1 MDKDFYDNYISSI
14 FGEIHALDMKEYEAV
29 NSFFEQYFRLFLPA
43 NTDSHICDVG
53 CGAGFF
59 LYYLKTKGYENIYG
73 VDVSPQQIDQ
83 CRKMGLNN
91 VVLDDSADYLRKNPD
106 RFDAIFCSN
115 VLEHLPDE
123 KILEL
128 LRAMYVSLKRGG
140 TVYLIVPNASP
151 TFGNFILYID
161 FTHKRLFTPISL
173 KQVLSI
179 AGFRQAE
186 VREIA
191 PRGKSLT
198 GTIRN
203 YLFRFFSIFY
213 TLSFMVHF
221 GHEGYRRFR
230 PIYYSPAIIGIA
242 KKQ

>member
-1 MDKDFYDNYISSI
+1 MDKDFFDNYVSSI
-14 FGEIHALDMKEYEAV
+14 FGEIHTLDMKEYEAG
-29 NSFFEQYFRLFLPA
+29 NSFFEQYFKLYLPA
-43 NTDSHICDVG
+43 NRDSHICDVG

-59 LYYLKTKGYENIYG
+59 LYYLKKKGYENIYG
-73 VDVSPQQIDQ
+73 VDVSPQQIEQ
-83 CRKMGLNN
+83 CRKMGLYN
-91 VVLDDSADYLRKNPD
+91 VILNDSVDYLRNNPD
-106 RFDAIFCSN
+106 RFDAIYCSN
-115 VLEHLPDE
+115 VLEHLPDD

-128 LRAMYVSLKRGG
+128 LRAMFVSLKSNG

-151 TFGNFILYID
+151 TFGTYSLYFD

-173 KQVLSI
+173 KQVVTI
-179 AGFRQAE
+179 AGFRRTE
-186 VREIA
+186 VREFA

-203 YLFRFFSIFY
+203 YLFRFFSFFY

-221 GHEGYRRFR
+221 GYEGYRRFR

-242 KKQ
+242 RKQ